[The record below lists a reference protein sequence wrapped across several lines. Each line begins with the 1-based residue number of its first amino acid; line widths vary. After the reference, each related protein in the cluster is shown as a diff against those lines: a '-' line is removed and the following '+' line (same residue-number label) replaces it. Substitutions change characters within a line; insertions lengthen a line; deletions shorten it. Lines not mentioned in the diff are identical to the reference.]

1 MPRSIALLVICCLQS
16 GCYYMQAVS
25 GQWEV
30 MQKRGPIDAVIANP
44 ETTEELAARLRL
56 LSAARDFSIS
66 ELGLPDNQSYRS
78 YADLER
84 DYVVWNVL
92 AAPEFSLE
100 PKQWC
105 FPVAGCVSYRGYF
118 SKDAAMRASKRLS
131 KQGYDVAVGGVA
143 AYSTLGNFSDP
154 ILNTMMHWDDRDLVS
169 LLFHELA
176 HQVVYARND
185 SAFNESFA
193 SAVEKIGLKRWLKA
207 NDRIGDD
214 AEYAVREARQDKLA
228 DVLRRAREDLQT
240 LYASNV
246 DEASMRQAKAAR
258 FDKLADEIQAIR
270 DDAGPASSTGY
281 SGKLNNAHLVTSG
294 LYEGL
299 VPQFEGL
306 FDACDQSLPRFYIA
320 AEYLADLEKVE
331 RDRLLALPT
340 GDLFCFGSGPDN

>member
-1 MPRSIALLVICCLQS
+1 MPRSIALLVLCCLQS

-30 MQKRGPIDAVIANP
+30 MQKREPIDEVIANP

-92 AAPEFSLE
+92 AAPEFSLQ

-154 ILNTMMHWDDRDLVS
+154 ILNTMMHWDDRDLVA

-193 SAVEKIGLKRWLKA
+193 SAVEKIGLQRWLDA

-214 AEYAVREARQDKLA
+214 AEYAAREARQDKLA

-240 LYASNV
+240 LYASDA

-258 FDKLADEIQAIR
+258 FDQLADEIQAIR
-270 DDAGPASSTGY
+270 DEAGPASSAGY
-281 SGKLNNAHLVTSG
+281 NGELNNAHLVTSG

-306 FDACDQSLPRFYIA
+306 FDACGQSLPQFYGA
-320 AEYLADLEKVE
+320 AEYLADLEKAE
-331 RDRLLALPT
+331 RDRLLALPA
-340 GDLFCFGSGPDN
+340 GDLLCFGSGPDD